1 MKKKPTRFEWENIQ
15 NAKMVVVKSRE
26 FYDAISKYEVD
37 EHPIENA
44 LLIVEMIRQSFT
56 ADNSE
61 QKNFFKCGE
70 PYPFVV
76 VFRHFREAAI
86 QVLKQAARTG
96 GTVDLQSTTAFHLLV
111 SVLNLTLQ
119 CNVAIKTSK
128 NYSQLKKRGLDWE
141 EGIQKVR
148 YVVRTEKRATK
159 KKQLQRTIILEWFPS
174 MQSHT
179 FLFASSNRSIQWLS
193 W

>member
-1 MKKKPTRFEWENIQ
+1 
-15 NAKMVVVKSRE
+15 
-26 FYDAISKYEVD
+26 
-37 EHPIENA
+37 
-44 LLIVEMIRQSFT
+44 
-56 ADNSE
+56 
-61 QKNFFKCGE
+61 
-70 PYPFVV
+70 